1 MFSLNPITYELALLI
16 VLALIVIAITSVI
29 RLKSKIEF
37 LEVNSGIVSQENS
50 FLQERVSAFEE
61 KLEIS
66 VKENTF
72 LHERVRTF
80 EEKYSE
86 VFDREKMINELDEV
100 IKKNNDEIDTLRS
113 SYHQKK
119 IIFDGLLAEAAIYDE
134 TIELAELGFYKPSFS
149 FEYSEQYKEKINLIK
164 AEQKQMVGDKLAIT
178 CTTEWTL
185 EGSKSKGRTMTNR
198 NIRMTARAFNNE
210 CDAAVSK
217 VKWNNAQRM
226 IERINKAFDAINK
239 LNESNNIFIN
249 IEYLNLKMNEL
260 KLTHEYHEKKQQEK
274 EEQAEIRQ
282 QMREDVKLEKE
293 MEDAFKEE
301 DKFQNLLDKATKQAQ
316 KASGDKLSE
325 LEDKIANL
333 SDDLAEAH
341 RKAERAKSM
350 AEQTK
355 VGHVYVISNIGS
367 FGENVYK
374 IGMTRRLEPLDRVKE
389 LGDAS
394 VPFLFDVHAMIY
406 TENAPELEKSL
417 HREFSG
423 RRLNLVNKRKEFF
436 DVELLEIEQMV
447 KEKHSDAEFFITAE
461 AREYN
466 ESKAIR
472 AQKKEEHAQII
483 DFPEA
488 I

>member
-1 MFSLNPITYELALLI
+1 MFSLNPITYELALVI
-16 VLALIVIAITSVI
+16 ALALLVITITIVF
-29 RLKSKIEF
+29 RLKVKIEF
-37 LEVNSGIVSQENS
+37 LEGNSEIVAQEKS
-50 FLQERVSAFEE
+50 LLQ
-61 KLEIS
+61 
-66 VKENTF
+66 
-72 LHERVRTF
+72 ERVRTF
-80 EEKYSE
+80 EEKLEIEAKEKILLHERVIAFEEKYSD
-86 VFDREKMINELDEV
+86 VFDREKVINELDEE
-100 IKKNNDEIDTLRS
+100 IKKNNDEIDSLRS
-113 SYHQKK
+113 SYQQKK
-119 IIFDGLLAEAAIYDE
+119 VIFDGLIAEAAIYDE
-134 TIELAELGFYKPSFS
+134 TIEFAELGFYKPSFS
-149 FEYSEQYKEKINLIK
+149 FEHSEQYKEKISRVK
-164 AEQKQMVGDKLAIT
+164 ADQKQMIGDKTAIN
-178 CTTEWTL
+178 CTTEWTVG
-185 EGSKSKGRTMTNR
+185 GSKSKGKTMTNR

-226 IERINKAFDAINK
+226 IERIHKAFDAINK
-239 LNESNNIFIN
+239 LNESNMIFID
-249 IEYLNLKMNEL
+249 IEYLNLKINEL
-260 KLTHEYHEKKQQEK
+260 KLTHEYHDKKQQEK

-282 QMREDVKLEKE
+282 QMREEVKLEKE

-301 DKFQNLLDKATKQAQ
+301 DKFQSLLDKAIKQAQ

-325 LEDKIANL
+325 LEAKIANL
-333 SDDLAEAH
+333 NDDLAEAH
-341 RKAERAKSM
+341 QKAERAKSM

-374 IGMTRRLEPLDRVKE
+374 IVMTRRLEPLDRVKE

-417 HREFSG
+417 HREFSE

-447 KEKHSDAEFFITAE
+447 KEKHSDAEFYITAE

-472 AQKKEEHAQII
+472 ALKKEEHAQTI
-483 DFPEA
+483 DFPVA

>member
-1 MFSLNPITYELALLI
+1 MPPLSPSTYELAI
-16 VLALIVIAITSVI
+16 VLALFIVVLIIIS
-29 RLKSKIEF
+29 RLKGTIDTLKEGLVIEKKDK
-37 LEVNSGIVSQENS
+37 LILNDNIDELKGNLIIEGKEKLL
-50 FLQERVSAFEE
+50 LQDKVQGFEE
-61 KLEIS
+61 KFSDI
-66 VKENTF
+66 
-72 LHERVRTF
+72 
-80 EEKYSE
+80 
-86 VFDREKMINELDEV
+86 FDREKKTDELEKEIN
-100 IKKNNDEIDTLRS
+100 KNNAEIDSLRS
-113 SYHQKK
+113 SYQQKK
-119 IIFDGLLAEAAIYDE
+119 VIFDGLIAEAAIYDE
-134 TIELAELGFYKPSFS
+134 TIEFAELGFYKPSFS
-149 FEYSEQYKEKINLIK
+149 FEQSEKYKEEISRVK
-164 AEQKQMVGDKLAIT
+164 ADQKQMVTDKTAII
-178 CTTEWTL
+178 CTTEWTV
-185 EGSKSKGRTMTNR
+185 EGSKAKGRTMTNR

-210 CDAAVSK
+210 CDAAISK

-226 IERINKAFDAINK
+226 IERVHKAFDAINK
-239 LNESNNIFIN
+239 LNESNVIYIDR
-249 IEYLNLKMNEL
+249 EYLALKVNEL

-282 QMREDVKLEKE
+282 QIREEEKLEKE
-293 MEDAFKEE
+293 MADAFKEE
-301 DKFQNLLDKATKQAQ
+301 DKFQSLLDKATKQAQ
-316 KASGDKLSE
+316 KSSGEKLLI
-325 LEDKIANL
+325 LEEQIAKLNA
-333 SDDLAEAH
+333 DLADAH
-341 RKAERAKSM
+341 HKAERAKSM

-417 HREFSG
+417 HREFHE
-423 RRLNLVNKRKEFF
+423 RRLNLVNNRKEFF
-436 DVELLEIEQMV
+436 DVELLEIENIV
-447 KEKHSDAEFFITAE
+447 KEKHGDAEFYLTAE

-472 AQKKEEHAQII
+472 AQKKEESSIVI